1 MVGGGRGGC
10 GRGRRQTRS
19 NLAGTPRYM
28 APEAYRDERCTERVD
43 VYSFAMLVW
52 EMLAG
57 RVPRR
62 AAAAPRPPRRARLCR
77 F

>member
-1 MVGGGRGGC
+1 
-10 GRGRRQTRS
+10 
-19 NLAGTPRYM
+19 M

-57 RVPRR
+57 RVP
-62 AAAAPRPPRRARLCR
+62 PRPARG
-77 F
+77 FGKF